1 MRTEGFRNALAQ
13 HWPEYLMEAVGLGLF
28 MISASVFGALLEHP
42 SSPVRHALGNPLLR
56 RALMGLAMGGTAVA
70 IIFSPWGKQSGAHI
84 NPSVTLTF
92 LRLGKVAP
100 WDAVFYIL
108 FQFLGA
114 IAGMILAATLLRQI
128 LAHPTVNYVATLPGP
143 SGAGLAFLAEV
154 VISFVLMSVVLRV
167 SNTAGLA
174 RHTGL
179 FAGALV
185 AIYITLEAPVSGMS
199 MNPARTFGSAL
210 VGSIWNNLWIYFVAP
225 PLGMVL
231 AGEAYRHGVVSAV
244 LSRLL
249 PGALGTA
256 HATTPDI
263 GCAKLHHQNNRRC
276 IHCGDGV
283 KTNQPTKMEEVC
295 IAR

>member
-1 MRTEGFRNALAQ
+1 MSKATQTLMQ
-13 HWPEYLMEAVGLGLF
+13 HWPEYLMEAAGLGLF

-42 SSPVRHALGNPLLR
+42 ASPVRQALGDPLLR
-56 RALMGLAMGGTAVA
+56 RTLMGFAMGGTAIA

-114 IAGMILAATLLRQI
+114 TAGMFFAATTLRQF

-143 SGAGLAFLAEV
+143 SGAGLALLAEV
-154 VISFVLMSVVLRV
+154 VISFMLMSVVLRV
-167 SNTAGLA
+167 SNTRGIA
-174 RHTGL
+174 RYTGI

-185 AIYITLEAPVSGMS
+185 AIYITLESPISGMS
-199 MNPARTFGSAL
+199 MNPARTFGSA
-210 VGSIWNNLWIYFVAP
+210 VTGHIWNSLWIYFVAP
-225 PLGMVL
+225 PLGMLL
-231 AGEAYRHGVVSAV
+231 AAEVYRRPV
-244 LSRLL
+244 
-249 PGALGTA
+249 
-256 HATTPDI
+256 

-276 IHCGDGV
+276 IHCGYGV
-283 KTNQPTKMEEVC
+283 KTQTPTKMEEVC